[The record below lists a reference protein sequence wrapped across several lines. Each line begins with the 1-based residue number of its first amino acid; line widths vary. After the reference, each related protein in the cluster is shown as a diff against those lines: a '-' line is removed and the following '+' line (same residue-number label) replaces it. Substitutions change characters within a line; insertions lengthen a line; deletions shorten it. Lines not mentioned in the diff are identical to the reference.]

1 MIAGNTNELSE
12 DNSKEP
18 GNVTSLPS
26 AEDNSIEPGN
36 ATSLLQDEEN
46 LTNQQHGDEEAISHI
61 KNSNEDASKN
71 LTSETLHKLPKA
83 YTTGNTQPA
92 SKIGMLKL
100 KLERFADNVSSKLAD
115 LFDEMR
121 SIKESKAYS
130 IIVLEGV
137 INELKNDKAEL
148 CKDKE
153 LLKNENIDML
163 HTIANLNT
171 KLNALENEK
180 ASLPTI
186 IRLLQSEP
194 TENNTNYSQS
204 TYQKIPY
211 NKANTNYCDA
221 ATKLK
226 FKESSKAQD
235 VATANKFS
243 VFEAEE
249 IDDDNDSRVISSASD
264 NDCSVYESKRSE
276 RNKHKSKQPLTQTAY
291 QKQHQQS
298 SEKKPKQKTVLVVK
312 MVKITTIK
320 TKQNVELCGDSMTKH
335 LQAHKIGRS
344 KNERVVSKSLSGAT
358 CKDMKHYIV
367 PMLEKKPDELYTWV
381 QMI

>member
-1 MIAGNTNELSE
+1 MTWGWS
-12 DNSKEP
+12 SQF
-18 GNVTSLPS
+18 TSLPS

-36 ATSLLQDEEN
+36 VTSLLQDEEN
-46 LTNQQHGDEEAISHI
+46 LTKQHGDEEAISHI
-61 KNSNEDASKN
+61 KNSYEDTSKN

-92 SKIGMLKL
+92 SEIGMLRQ

-115 LFDEMR
+115 LFEEMR

-180 ASLPTI
+180 ASLLTI

-194 TENNTNYSQS
+194 TENNTNYSK
-204 TYQKIPY
+204 KIPY
-211 NKANTNYCDA
+211 NEANTNYRDA

-226 FKESSKAQD
+226 FKESSKAHD

-243 VFEAEE
+243 VLEAEE

-264 NDCSVYESKRSE
+264 NDRSVYESKRSE
-276 RNKHKSKQPLTQTAY
+276 RNKHKSKRPLTQAAY
-291 QKQHQQS
+291 QKQHINKAAR
-298 SEKKPKQKTVLVVK
+298 KKPKQKTVLVAKIVK
-312 MVKITTIK
+312 MVKITTI
-320 TKQNVELCGDSMTKH
+320 E
-335 LQAHKIGRS
+335 R
-344 KNERVVSKSLSGAT
+344 NETWKFVAT
-358 CKDMKHYIV
+358 R
-367 PMLEKKPDELYTWV
+367 
-381 QMI
+381 